1 MKNLICITCPIG
13 CHLSVED
20 NNGELKVTGASC
32 ARGVEYAKNELTDP
46 RRVITSTV
54 RILNAEYNQ
63 IPVKTLLPVP
73 KNDIFNIMNE
83 LAKITV
89 TSPVNV
95 GDIIIKD
102 VCNTGIDIV
111 ATRSL

>member
-13 CHLSVED
+13 CHLTASD
-20 NNGELKVTGASC
+20 NDGELKVTGASC
-32 ARGVEYAKNELTDP
+32 ARGVDYARNELTDP

-73 KNDIFNIMNE
+73 KNDIFNIMEE
-83 LAKITV
+83 LSKITL
-89 TSPVNV
+89 TSPVFI
-95 GDIIIKD
+95 GDIVIKN